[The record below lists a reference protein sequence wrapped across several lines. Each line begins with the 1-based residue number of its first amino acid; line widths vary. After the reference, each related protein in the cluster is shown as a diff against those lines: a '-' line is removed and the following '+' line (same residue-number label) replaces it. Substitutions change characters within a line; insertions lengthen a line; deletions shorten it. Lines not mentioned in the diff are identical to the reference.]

1 MSENIEKA
9 VPTEES
15 PKTKE
20 SETSAPAATDN
31 VVLYPVAD
39 ISAAQETTDTE
50 TAASKEITDP
60 QNTDNQTTIDSKTTD
75 GKASDNADKFSDT
88 RNTKEFSK
96 KDAEEDEDLEEDFYE
111 QQEKSRSKDEHPFR
125 EFFSNFR
132 SKRKIEM
139 NRDEQILS
147 RISDED
153 LMEYLRMEQKRMELL
168 QQAKEVREKRFWTTF
183 QLFICLLSVIL
194 VIYFLKDNPV
204 ILVSILYTVGILT
217 ALRIWSKS
225 QNRKDHRDKKDSSDY
240 HKKPWELLHF
250 PVTFYH
256 ITRSCH
262 HTRQHYAGSHT
273 SQSCKQRT
281 RQCIA
286 HLRDSGCH
294 IIYTHGI
301 KDRLRTRHTDRCNPS
316 DIRICSIFFKNVQQK
331 SRRRR

>member
-31 VVLYPVAD
+31 VVLYPVVD

-60 QNTDNQTTIDSKTTD
+60 RTQIIKQLSTAKLPTVKLPITQTNSVTPEIQKNFRKRCGRRRRPGRRLLRTT
-75 GKASDNADKFSDT
+75 GKI
-88 RNTKEFSK
+88 
-96 KDAEEDEDLEEDFYE
+96 
-111 QQEKSRSKDEHPFR
+111 RSKDEHPFR

-168 QQAKEVREKRFWTTF
+168 QQAKEVREKDSGPHSSSLSVCYPLSL
-183 QLFICLLSVIL
+183 LFI
-194 VIYFLKDNPV
+194 F
-204 ILVSILYTVGILT
+204 
-217 ALRIWSKS
+217 
-225 QNRKDHRDKKDSSDY
+225 
-240 HKKPWELLHF
+240 
-250 PVTFYH
+250 
-256 ITRSCH
+256 
-262 HTRQHYAGSHT
+262 
-273 SQSCKQRT
+273 
-281 RQCIA
+281 
-286 HLRDSGCH
+286 
-294 IIYTHGI
+294 
-301 KDRLRTRHTDRCNPS
+301 
-316 DIRICSIFFKNVQQK
+316 
-331 SRRRR
+331 

>member
-20 SETSAPAATDN
+20 SETGAPAATDN

-39 ISAAQETTDTE
+39 EQDNISAAQETTDTE

-60 QNTDNQTTIDSKTTD
+60 QNTDDQTTIDSKTTD
-75 GKASDNADKFSDT
+75 GKAADNADKFSDT

-111 QQEKSRSKDEHPFR
+111 QQEKSRSKNEHPFR

-168 QQAKEVREKRFWTTF
+168 QQAKEVREKRFWTTL
-183 QLFICLLSVIL
+183 QLAICLLSVIL

-204 ILVSILYTVGILT
+204 ILVTILYTVGILT
-217 ALRIWSKS
+217 ALRIWSKF
-225 QNRKDHRDKKDSSDY
+225 QNGKDHRDKKDSSDY
-240 HKKPWELLHF
+240 HKKPWE
-250 PVTFYH
+250 
-256 ITRSCH
+256 
-262 HTRQHYAGSHT
+262 
-273 SQSCKQRT
+273 
-281 RQCIA
+281 
-286 HLRDSGCH
+286 
-294 IIYTHGI
+294 
-301 KDRLRTRHTDRCNPS
+301 
-316 DIRICSIFFKNVQQK
+316 
-331 SRRRR
+331 

>member
-9 VPTEES
+9 VSTEES

-20 SETSAPAATDN
+20 SETGAPAATDN

-39 ISAAQETTDTE
+39 EQDNLSVAQETTDTE
-50 TAASKEITDP
+50 IAASKEITDT
-60 QNTDNQTTIDSKTTD
+60 QKTDNQTSETASEQAIDNKT
-75 GKASDNADKFSDT
+75 SDNTDEFSDT
-88 RNTKEFSK
+88 RNTKERSK
-96 KDAEEDEDLEEDFYE
+96 TDTHHSSNYEKDAEEDEDLEEDFYE

-204 ILVSILYTVGILT
+204 ILVTILYTVGILT

-225 QNRKDHRDKKDSSDY
+225 QNGKDHRDKKDSSDY
-240 HKKPWELLHF
+240 HKKPW
-250 PVTFYH
+250 
-256 ITRSCH
+256 
-262 HTRQHYAGSHT
+262 
-273 SQSCKQRT
+273 K
-281 RQCIA
+281 
-286 HLRDSGCH
+286 
-294 IIYTHGI
+294 
-301 KDRLRTRHTDRCNPS
+301 
-316 DIRICSIFFKNVQQK
+316 
-331 SRRRR
+331 

>member
-9 VPTEES
+9 VQTEES
-15 PKTKE
+15 
-20 SETSAPAATDN
+20 SETKVTEATAPAATDN
-31 VVLYPVAD
+31 VVLYPISDEEKTV
-39 ISAAQETTDTE
+39 SAAQETSDTE
-50 TAASKEITDP
+50 SKA
-60 QNTDNQTTIDSKTTD
+60 TD
-75 GKASDNADKFSDT
+75 GKTADNTNKFSDT
-88 RNTKEFSK
+88 QNTKESSP
-96 KDAEEDEDLEEDFYE
+96 KDAEEEKDDDDLEEDFYE

-204 ILVSILYTVGILT
+204 ILVTILYTVGILT

-225 QNRKDHRDKKDSSDY
+225 QNGKDHRDKKDSSDY
-240 HKKPWELLHF
+240 HKKPWE
-250 PVTFYH
+250 
-256 ITRSCH
+256 
-262 HTRQHYAGSHT
+262 
-273 SQSCKQRT
+273 
-281 RQCIA
+281 
-286 HLRDSGCH
+286 
-294 IIYTHGI
+294 
-301 KDRLRTRHTDRCNPS
+301 
-316 DIRICSIFFKNVQQK
+316 
-331 SRRRR
+331 